1 MAERIPTKRI
11 RVRILTG
18 NESGDD
24 TIELNFDD
32 DPLQL
37 EVELRCRMSV
47 KPQNN
52 RAVLAIKNLSEASR
66 LVIAGVVSE
75 KLDFANPLITRSN
88 NSDGSVSIRVAST
101 KELVPQ
107 GFTKKETIRAGD
119 AFVEIDAGLDNRVSR
134 IFEGS
139 SKRAEHGYSQGTW
152 VTSLDI
158 GDGLS
163 TTMQATARGEFD
175 PGVELFDVVSYI
187 IRSMALDPGNFTRA
201 QLREAVGANVSSTFP
216 DGFTVAGDSVHL
228 LDEMLRN
235 SGAEWWVDRGRFYIV
250 REGAAVQGRPIIFS
264 EETGL
269 RAAPRPLGDGGVLI
283 VSDARLDARVGHEGI
298 LDARILAGSYRIEEV
313 DHMLNNRAGDWA
325 SAIVMRPLTPIVPG
339 VL

>member
-47 KPQNN
+47 KPTNN

-75 KLDFANPLITRSN
+75 KLDFPDVLTTRTN
-88 NSDGSVSIRVAST
+88 NADGSVSIRIAST
-101 KELVPQ
+101 KELIPQ

-119 AFVEIDAGLDNRVSR
+119 AFVEIDAGVDDRVSR
-134 IFEGS
+134 VFEGS

-152 VTSLDI
+152 VTTLDI

-187 IRSMALDPGNFTRA
+187 VKSMALDPGNFTRA
-201 QLREAVGANVSSTFP
+201 QLLEAVGANVSSIFP

-235 SGAEWWVDRGRFYIV
+235 SGAEWWADRGRFYV
-250 REGAAVQGRPIIFS
+250 VKEGAAVNGRTIVFDEDS
-264 EETGL
+264 GL
-269 RAAPRPLGDGGVLI
+269 RAAPRPLGDGGVLVI
-283 VSDARLDARVGHEGI
+283 SDARLDARVGHQARLE
-298 LDARILAGSYRIEEV
+298 ARILAGDYRIEEV
-313 DHMLNNRAGDWA
+313 EHSLNNRAGEWA
-325 SAIVMRPLTPIVPG
+325 SAVVMRPLTPIVPG